1 MGGIS
6 LSHHWEWTKRWM
18 STLRADYF
26 YDKTQAISPKFPV
39 TSVYTWKGTDPFAAA
54 GLATT
59 LDYWPSPW
67 LVTRL
72 EGSHRLAN
80 QPVFSGPGGIT
91 GPGGQPPTMA
101 TMSTFTPDLR
111 RTDNRILF
119 NVTLRL

>member
-1 MGGIS
+1 M
-6 LSHHWEWTKRWM
+6 
-18 STLRADYF
+18 
-26 YDKTQAISPKFPV
+26 
-39 TSVYTWKGTDPFAAA
+39 
-54 GLATT
+54 
-59 LDYWPSPW
+59 
-67 LVTRL
+67 TRL